1 MCSDYCQSMFALTLP
16 EKVAA
21 FLSELYAKKS
31 VIMEYGTGGSTF
43 LALEANAENMVIGC
57 ETDSKWLNRLC
68 MEVSMRGFGGRFF
81 PVYQDI
87 GATKVWG
94 YPDYDKEPYT
104 DARGILMVKAP
115 GLPWEAMKR
124 LEVSPDIVLIDGR
137 FRVAC
142 FLAALVNIQRPTTV
156 IFDDYAERRQ
166 YHLVEELAK
175 PVELIDRT
183 AVFKLTPLAGEVD
196 IKKFLGTYAPML
208 VNPG

>member
-1 MCSDYCQSMFALTLP
+1 MFALTLP

-31 VIMEYGTGGSTF
+31 VILEYGTGGSTF
-43 LALEANAENMVIGC
+43 LALEANDQNMVFGC

-68 MEVSMRGFGGRFF
+68 MEVSMRGLGGRFY

-87 GATKVWG
+87 GTTKEWG
-94 YPDYDKEPYT
+94 RPDFDREPYT

-115 GLPWEAMKR
+115 GLPWEAMNK
-124 LEVSPDIVLIDGR
+124 LGVSPDVVLIDGR

-142 FLAALVNIQRPTTV
+142 FLACWANIQRPTTV
-156 IFDDYAERRQ
+156 IFDDYAERPS
-166 YHLVEELAK
+166 YHVVEKLAR
-175 PVELIDRT
+175 PVELVDRT
-183 AVFKLTPLAGEVD
+183 AVFKLTPLTGGVD
-196 IKKFLGTYAPML
+196 IKKFLSAYAPAL